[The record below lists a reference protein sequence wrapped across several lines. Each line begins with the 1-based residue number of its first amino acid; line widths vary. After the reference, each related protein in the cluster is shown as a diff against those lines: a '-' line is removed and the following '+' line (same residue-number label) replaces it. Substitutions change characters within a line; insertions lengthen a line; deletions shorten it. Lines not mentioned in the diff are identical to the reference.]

1 MTGNFRALSK
11 DEIMAA
17 SGEDTSGGLASGTI
31 ECAAVKCLSCLQRRL
46 NDLEARIPEEQ
57 AVFDEMD
64 LLMNERE
71 PIFGANEPDKP
82 LIVEGFKIDQIGDTY
97 KLLFRITDPNKR
109 VKKFDEMAGKE

>member
-17 SGEDTSGGLASGTI
+17 SGADTSGGLARGTI

-97 KLLFRITDPNKR
+97 KLLFRITDPNER
-109 VKKFDEMAGKE
+109 VKKFEELAGKE